1 MVTIRRHPVP
11 TDSYDPNRPLNDL
24 LVAQFDH
31 FKHIAEAL
39 PPEVRS
45 AIPATPSPD
54 DREAVDRFVAAI
66 TGYHVSC
73 KIEKLRLVKPA
84 RRRQPG
90 TLETV
95 AATAEKS
102 KSAKRSGTKTR
113 TKPGGDAGPKQ

>member
-11 TDSYDPNRPLNDL
+11 TDSYDPKRPLNDL

-31 FKHIAEAL
+31 FIHIAEAL

-54 DREAVDRFVAAI
+54 DREAVDRFIAAI
-66 TGYHVSC
+66 TGSHVSR
-73 KIEKLRLVKPA
+73 KMEKPRLVKPA

-95 AATAEKS
+95 AATAGKPKS
-102 KSAKRSGTKTR
+102 PKWPGTKTKA
-113 TKPGGDAGPKQ
+113 KPSGNAGPKQ